1 MTEGVVR
8 LVFAHV
14 TALLILVGTFYALV
28 LHPFVVETDVK
39 LFLTGLSGTAALFI
53 FGDQVAARAR
63 ANTRAD
69 LATPPPVDSVP

>member
-8 LVFAHV
+8 LIFAHL
-14 TALLILVGTFYALV
+14 TAILILIGTYYALV
-28 LHPFVVETDVK
+28 IHPFIIETDVK

-63 ANTRAD
+63 ANTRSD
-69 LATPPPVDSVP
+69 LMTPPVDPVS